1 MFPKE
6 NVDTKYSD
14 RAATTLADQAF
25 TTLVQT
31 NLYNDE
37 LEKQKLTAA
46 ARAIL
51 STINATS
58 SIYDP
63 SQIQTTTDI
72 VSHLTF
78 GVRIFRS

>member
-1 MFPKE
+1 MSIPNTVIE
-6 NVDTKYSD
+6 RRLRWRT
-14 RAATTLADQAF
+14 QAF